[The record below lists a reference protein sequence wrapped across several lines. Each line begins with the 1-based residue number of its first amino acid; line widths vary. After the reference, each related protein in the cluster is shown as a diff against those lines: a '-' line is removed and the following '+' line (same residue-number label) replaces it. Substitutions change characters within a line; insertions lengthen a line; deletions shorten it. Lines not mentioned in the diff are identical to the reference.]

1 MSPHTSCNVEFR
13 MRSHDANIVM
23 EHSERESGDE
33 SWIEAIRDTLVVLT
47 FQIILRASMTLRRW
61 NY

>member
-13 MRSHDANIVM
+13 MRSHAENIDLQQSV
-23 EHSERESGDE
+23 STSGMRD
-33 SWIEAIRDTLVVLT
+33 WVAAVRDLAIVVV
-47 FQIILRASMTLRRW
+47 FQMILRTTLMMRRW